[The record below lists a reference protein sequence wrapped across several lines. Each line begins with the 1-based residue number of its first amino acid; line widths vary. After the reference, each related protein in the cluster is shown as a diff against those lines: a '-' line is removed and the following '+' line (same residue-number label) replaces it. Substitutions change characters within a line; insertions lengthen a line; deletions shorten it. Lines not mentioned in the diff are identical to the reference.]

1 MTRCVHWV
9 AMGVSKALMANL
21 PVDFIG
27 IVLRHND
34 AFGGLDAFFDAGAL
48 PVQLIKTASW
58 HKKKLIA

>member
-1 MTRCVHWV
+1 MARCRHWL
-9 AMGVSKALMANL
+9 ATGVSEALMANL

-27 IVLRHND
+27 IVVRHND
-34 AFGGLDAFFDAGAL
+34 AYRGLDAFFDAGAL